1 MKMLKIILTFK
12 EKSLILEEPSKPNF
26 DKEKTYKDFIIT
38 ESGIYRILK
47 EKSQLYSRMKAKL

>member
-1 MKMLKIILTFK
+1 MKIEDVKKDTF
-12 EKSLILEEPSKPNF
+12 LEEPSKPNF